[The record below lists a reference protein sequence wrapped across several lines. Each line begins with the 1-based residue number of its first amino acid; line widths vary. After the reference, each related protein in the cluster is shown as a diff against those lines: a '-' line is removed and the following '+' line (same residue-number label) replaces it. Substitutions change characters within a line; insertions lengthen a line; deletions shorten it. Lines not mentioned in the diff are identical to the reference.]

1 MNALAATW
9 VENIKSD
16 LSNPGE
22 FYYDTAGKT
31 IYYYPHP
38 GEDLTTLP
46 VILGEKRPLFKSQL
60 HCQKYDLP
68 RRLGMARDTRE
79 DSSKQGVFSHSGRG
93 GFGDA

>member
-46 VILGEKRPLFKSQL
+46 VILGEKRPPLSTSL
-60 HCQKYDLP
+60 
-68 RRLGMARDTRE
+68 
-79 DSSKQGVFSHSGRG
+79 SKV
-93 GFGDA
+93 

>member
-1 MNALAATW
+1 MSYQSVRFLTTNALAATW

-46 VILGEKRPLFKSQL
+46 VILGEKRPPLSTSL
-60 HCQKYDLP
+60 
-68 RRLGMARDTRE
+68 
-79 DSSKQGVFSHSGRG
+79 SKV
-93 GFGDA
+93 